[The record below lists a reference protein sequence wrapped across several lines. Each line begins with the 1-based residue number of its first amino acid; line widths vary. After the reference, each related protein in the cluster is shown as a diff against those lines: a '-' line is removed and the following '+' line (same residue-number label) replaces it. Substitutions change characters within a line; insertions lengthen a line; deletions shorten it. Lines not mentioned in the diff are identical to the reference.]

1 MKKLQQN
8 LNVFRYLIKKI
19 LLWKQKYQVG
29 HKEMNK
35 TTDNK
40 RLQQNKTTNNKIT

>member
-1 MKKLQQN
+1 MYLD
-8 LNVFRYLIKKI
+8 LIKEN
-19 LLWKQKYQVG
+19 LLWKQNYQVG

-40 RLQQNKTTNNKIT
+40 RLQQNKTTKNKIT